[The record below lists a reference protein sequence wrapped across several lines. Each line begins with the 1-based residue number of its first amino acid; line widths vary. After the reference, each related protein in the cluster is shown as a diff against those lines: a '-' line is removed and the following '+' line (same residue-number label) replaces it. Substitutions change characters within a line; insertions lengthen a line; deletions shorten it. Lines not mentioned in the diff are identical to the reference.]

1 MTCIYSI
8 FRGTIFVS
16 TANLISF
23 SYMYLFNTWQKRV
36 QQNLILICV
45 VKPSPSFDKV
55 TPKACKSQTWSFC
68 HEKYLVIINVEKP
81 YTKIY
86 IAQFPVQILITSFIQ
101 YYDGKRQTL
110 AWFLYLVCKDWSLS
124 SLLSNAQ
131 KYLFRH
137 TRFFLN
143 TKTILSCV
151 RAQIC
156 QLTQDDVTKLAEE
169 EFCLKMNI
177 DACILTVFIKS
188 IGKKHMK
195 DI

>member
-23 SYMYLFNTWQKRV
+23 SYMYLFKTQKKKV

-45 VKPSPSFDKV
+45 VKPSPSFVKV
-55 TPKACKSQTWSFC
+55 TPKACKSQAWSFC

-86 IAQFPVQILITSFIQ
+86 IAQFPVQILNTSFIQ

-124 SLLSNAQ
+124 SLFSNAQ

-137 TRFFLN
+137 TRFFLIYKN
-143 TKTILSCV
+143 YPV
-151 RAQIC
+151 VC
-156 QLTQDDVTKLAEE
+156 QSTNMSTDVTKLAEE

-177 DACILTVFIKS
+177 DGCILTVFIKS